1 MRLTVSVCNGSPVRP
16 VLKQPVAVAVL
27 CLVGAIALGPAGLAG
42 CAPEGDRTPK
52 DARSEEAPRAG
63 VVLLTPEAA
72 ARSGIEARPVGR
84 GEFRTFRDFPGT
96 VQPNE
101 NELAEITTL
110 VRGRVVAVF
119 ADFGKDVKAGELLA
133 NLYSTDL
140 GAAQSAHLV
149 ATAKLQVAAL
159 AYERARD
166 LLEGK
171 AVSRA
176 EFERRQGDMISARS
190 EARETR
196 HRLELMGMRDADIA
210 RLEREQTIRAVV
222 PIAAPFDGRIIIR
235 NVTRGEVV
243 ESTHKLFTV
252 ADLSDV
258 WVMASVPEKD
268 LRFIHRNQTVEVR
281 TSAYPD
287 EVFPGTITY
296 LGDILDPATRA
307 MRVRVTAPNRDGR
320 LKPEMFATVRVYG
333 QPEPDVLAVPTSAIQ
348 GDAGQPMVFVQLDS
362 RRFEPRTVR
371 LGEESGDLVK
381 VIAGLR
387 EGERVVTKGAFA
399 LRSEVEKHK
408 IEPVR

>member
-1 MRLTVSVCNGSPVRP
+1 MTLVRKHP
-16 VLKQPVAVAVL
+16 SGKALL
-27 CLVGAIALGPAGLAG
+27 CLLGALAAVTGCGPGS
-42 CAPEGDRTPK
+42 DREPREAAADK
-52 DARSEEAPRAG
+52 APRAG
-63 VVLLTPEAA
+63 VVQLTPEAVTT
-72 ARSGIEARPVGR
+72 SGIVSRPVVR

-149 ATAKLQVAAL
+149 ATAKLQVAML

-176 EFERRQGDMISARS
+176 EFERRQGEMISARS

-222 PIAAPFDGRIIIR
+222 PIAAPFDGRIITR

-252 ADLSDV
+252 ADLSDI
-258 WVMASVPEKD
+258 WVMASVPERD
-268 LRFIHRNQTVEVR
+268 LRFIRLHQSVEVR
-281 TSAYPD
+281 VSAYPD
-287 EVFPGTITY
+287 DLFAGTITY

-307 MRVRVTAPNRDGR
+307 MRVRVTVPNRDKR
-320 LKPEMFATVRVYG
+320 LKPEMFATVRVHAA
-333 QPEPDVLAVPTSAIQ
+333 PEPDVLAIPTSAVQ
-348 GDAGQPMVFVQLDS
+348 GDAGRPLVFVQLDS
-362 RRFEPRTVR
+362 ARFEPRAVR
-371 LGEESGDLVK
+371 LGEESGDVVK
-381 VIAGLR
+381 VLAGLR

-408 IEPVR
+408 IEPVK